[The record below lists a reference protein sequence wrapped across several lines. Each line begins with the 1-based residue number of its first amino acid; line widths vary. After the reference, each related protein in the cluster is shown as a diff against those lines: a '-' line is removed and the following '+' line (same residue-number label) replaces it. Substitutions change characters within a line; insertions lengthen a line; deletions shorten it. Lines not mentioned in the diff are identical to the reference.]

1 MSTLSW
7 LRPRWPH
14 GRYAAASQCEVC
26 RRMGGARLCAD
37 CLVRHAP
44 RRWRCAGCALPLPAA
59 QALCGACLHRP
70 PPWARAVS
78 AVDYAFPWDRLIAD
92 LKFRGRVDLAAPL
105 AARLAQAVRA
115 SAPAASAPAAGDDVD
130 LLVPVPLARAR
141 LAERGFNQAWEIARR
156 VAGDLGL
163 PADPALLLRPLDT
176 AHQAVLPRD
185 EREGN
190 LRGAFVVNPKR
201 REDVVGRSV
210 AVVDDVLT
218 TGATAREAVR
228 ALHRAGAAAV
238 QVWTVARTA

>member
-1 MSTLSW
+1 
-7 LRPRWPH
+7 
-14 GRYAAASQCEVC
+14 
-26 RRMGGARLCAD
+26 
-37 CLVRHAP
+37 
-44 RRWRCAGCALPLPAA
+44 
-59 QALCGACLHRP
+59 
-70 PPWARAVS
+70 VS